1 MPAPLAVTKSAA
13 TTTPVNA
20 EATPQPSPTIGS
32 TAAPVLDLSAFP
44 TRRIP
49 VPSVPVTA
57 TTGIVPS
64 DAFSLITAPPPVP
77 AVRLPAGT
85 VNIALLGVDTRPK
98 EGSLLSDVIIIA
110 SINPYAPAVT
120 LLSIPRDTLVYI
132 PGYRMTRVNVAF
144 SRGPEAFRQTIK
156 YNFGLDVHYY
166 AAVNFAGLVN
176 AVNILGGIEIVA
188 TCPIYQVFPKDP
200 YYLADPATPL
210 TVTTPYTNTFTGE
223 VWEVGQRVPTLT
235 LSIPRAG
242 VYRLDGL
249 QALAYVRARYGVPGG
264 DVDRTR
270 RAQRVVRALLNQA
283 RQKGILAV
291 TRLPALY
298 DQFKRYV
305 RTDLTLEQILS
316 LALQAD
322 RLDDAVIRSRFLDA
336 VGMVGATIEPVGS
349 VPALY
354 DQFKRYVR
362 TDLTLEQILSLAL
375 QADRLD
381 DAVIRSRFLDAVGM
395 VGATIEPVGSVL
407 IPKREDITPYLQRA
421 LSVSLNQR
429 EGEGIP
435 VEVWNA
441 TGRRSFGLAAAERLR
456 ELGFKVVD
464 VQDVSEVYTQT
475 QIVDFTT
482 TKKGSALPRLQR
494 ALNVRPENVS
504 AQPSPGGPSYRIIA
518 GQDFEAC
525 YYKTTPANISYVPRP
540 TPSATP
546 NATPALKEAPKQ
558 DE

>member
-1 MPAPLAVTKSAA
+1 LKLWIKSAKWEALSKLKPNSGARYGKALTLIAGLFIVSVPSAALAQQATPAPPAVTKSAA

-44 TRRIP
+44 ARRIP

-64 DAFSLITAPPPVP
+64 DAFSLTTAPPPVP

-98 EGSLLSDVIIIA
+98 GGSLLSDVIIIA

-132 PGYRMTRVNVAF
+132 PGYRMTKVNVAF
-144 SRGPEAFRQTIK
+144 SRGPEVFRQTIK

-291 TRLPALY
+291 TRL
-298 DQFKRYV
+298 
-305 RTDLTLEQILS
+305 
-316 LALQAD
+316 
-322 RLDDAVIRSRFLDA
+322 
-336 VGMVGATIEPVGS
+336 
-349 VPALY
+349 PALY

>member
-1 MPAPLAVTKSAA
+1 LKLWIKSAKWEDLSKLKPNSGARYSKALTLIAGLFIVSVPSAARAQQAMPAPLAVTKSAA

-64 DAFSLITAPPPVP
+64 DAFSLTTAPPPVP

-132 PGYRMTRVNVAF
+132 PGYRMTKVNVAF
-144 SRGPEAFRQTIK
+144 SRGPEVFRQTIK

-210 TVTTPYTNTFTGE
+210 TVTTPYTDAFTGE

-349 VPALY
+349 V
-354 DQFKRYVR
+354 
-362 TDLTLEQILSLAL
+362 
-375 QADRLD
+375 
-381 DAVIRSRFLDAVGM
+381 
-395 VGATIEPVGSVL
+395 L

-464 VQDVSEVYTQT
+464 VQDVSEVFTQT

>member
-64 DAFSLITAPPPVP
+64 DAFSLTTVPPPVP

-132 PGYRMTRVNVAF
+132 PGYRMTKVNVAF
-144 SRGPEAFRQTIK
+144 SRGPEVFRQTIK

-210 TVTTPYTNTFTGE
+210 TVTTPYTDAFTGE

-349 VPALY
+349 V
-354 DQFKRYVR
+354 
-362 TDLTLEQILSLAL
+362 
-375 QADRLD
+375 
-381 DAVIRSRFLDAVGM
+381 
-395 VGATIEPVGSVL
+395 L

-464 VQDVSEVYTQT
+464 VQDVSEVFTQT

-525 YYKTTPANISYVPRP
+525 YYKTTPTNISYVPRP